1 MARTEQLSTC
11 SMTSSLC
18 SHRGGSE
25 GRVPQGPAS
34 FLLSARKEDASALPL
49 GCWDGWDL
57 RLLHCPVRSTCYQR
71 SFSRKDR
78 GLRALT
84 QLTFKP
90 PQQRHTDE
98 RGQDRQGTGST
109 GQQVRE
115 TGRVRRARF
124 PTKTSLPLLR
134 TGVGDTG
141 AMEAS
146 VGSQGGLGKR
156 GLVFL

>member
-1 MARTEQLSTC
+1 MARTGQLSTC

-18 SHRGGSE
+18 SHGGGVRGGSP
-25 GRVPQGPAS
+25 GTC
-34 FLLSARKEDASALPL
+34 LLLLYARKEDASAPPL
-49 GCWDGWDL
+49 GCWDGWGL

-78 GLRALT
+78 GLHALT

-90 PQQRHTDE
+90 PQQRHTDG

-109 GQQVRE
+109 EQQVREE

-134 TGVGDTG
+134 AGVGDTG

-156 GLVFL
+156 RLGFL